1 MQLVQMQKLWG
12 EQPGP
17 KAPQRVEAEY
27 CKSPV
32 VFRSTPQEWCKSPP
46 SPNRWMTMLRLSRV
60 RRGVRPLARPWVWPG
75 QRTGSH
81 ARLNPCL
88 AHPMQGG
95 TKGRHPA
102 TSPCLSR
109 RPPAKRAA
117 STRSSALASHAQR
130 RDRWPG
136 LLRGKSR
143 PGQGGYQVAESTQF
157 SLVAETR
164 GMHKAKQAA
173 QHSIPQPSQVV
184 VLILWQA
191 DMVVVEVAGVGFR
204 MT

>member
-1 MQLVQMQKLWG
+1 MQLNQSKKFWG

-60 RRGVRPLARPWVWPG
+60 RRGVRSLARPWVRPG

-95 TKGRHPA
+95 TKDRHPA

-117 STRSSALASHAQR
+117 STRSLALASHAQR

-136 LLRGKSR
+136 LLRRKSR
-143 PGQGGYQVAESTQF
+143 PGQGGYQVAGSTRMPSCRRNPRHAQ
-157 SLVAETR
+157 SEASRTTLDPTAKPGRILGPLAVRHGSGLGCHCR
-164 GMHKAKQAA
+164 G
-173 QHSIPQPSQVV
+173 S
-184 VLILWQA
+184 
-191 DMVVVEVAGVGFR
+191 G
-204 MT
+204 